1 MSFLRHK
8 SVRLAVWYV
17 LLCALAFGWA
27 RSERYALCSDW
38 RFAALRELMKPWR
51 PDSEVLFYGSSRTA
65 RGVVPEAF
73 EAELIARGGPELRS
87 LNLAVSGK
95 PRHVNYLQ
103 LVDYLRDHE
112 PPKVVFVEVGTFDD
126 LLAVWPHQVLPRF
139 MDFRDALRVAWRRP
153 YLLESQKH
161 AGRVLQAGGD
171 IYADGLLRKIDRS
184 GRQIELALG
193 VLGRGPEDTARTLFN
208 GLRNG
213 WDAWQAQHTWAAA
226 RAQLANPYW
235 AAPPEPPVTP
245 ETVQQQLDS
254 RGWHRV
260 GPERPEAKAGR
271 EKVIAKAGRVSLDDA
286 LRTRSTEAIDDSAR
300 YRAMLL
306 YSKLLIELCDERG
319 IRLVFMFLPGFRDN
333 LTSPSQQEFYES
345 RSELFQPDF
354 SVLWREE
361 NYQDAGHL
369 TIEGAREFSAQL
381 ARYLV
386 DHPLPE

>member
-8 SVRLAVWYV
+8 SVRLALWYV
-17 LLCALAFGWA
+17 ALCALAFGWA
-27 RSERYALCSDW
+27 RSARYSLCSDW

-51 PDSEVLFYGSSRTA
+51 PEAHVLFLGSSRTA
-65 RGVVPEAF
+65 RGVVPAAF
-73 EAELIARGGPELRS
+73 EAELSARGGLERRA
-87 LNLAVSGK
+87 LNLAVSGL

-112 PPKVVFVEVGTFDD
+112 PPEVLFVEVDTFDD
-126 LLAVWPHQVLPRF
+126 LVSCWPHQVLPRF
-139 MDFRDALRVAWRRP
+139 MDFSDALRVAWKRP

-161 AGRVLQAGGD
+161 AGRVHQAGGD

-193 VLGRGPEDTARTLFN
+193 VLGRGPEDTTRTLFN

-235 AAPPEPPVTP
+235 AAPPELPITP
-245 ETVQQQLDS
+245 ETMQQQLDD
-254 RGWHRV
+254 RGWHRDD
-260 GPERPEAKAGR
+260 PERPEAKLGR
-271 EKVIAKAGRVSLDDA
+271 EKVIAKAARVSLEDA
-286 LRTRSTEAIDDSAR
+286 LRTRSTEVLDDSAR
-300 YRAMLL
+300 YRAMVL
-306 YSKLLIELCDERG
+306 YTKLVIELSDQHG
-319 IRLVFMFLPGFRDN
+319 IRLVFTFLPGFRDN
-333 LTSPSQQEFYES
+333 LMSPSQQEFYET

-361 NYQDAGHL
+361 KYQDLGHL
-369 TIEGAREFSAQL
+369 TFEGAREYSAQL
-381 ARYLV
+381 ARYLI